1 MLKSPTGRQME
12 TSGSPSADAGRLP
25 DDAGTVAGEA
35 GIVTAEAGRPSDGA
49 GTMTDDAGRLSAH
62 AGSVMDDAGKPSDD
76 AGTVT
81 DNAGRPS
88 DDAGTSSDDA
98 GTSSER
104 QKPLKNGKKP
114 GLDRSGGGQVSKNR
128 QFNLFDAGNGR
139 AAATPNPIWQNRH
152 AHSFRHLASAP
163 NSHCDLVC
171 LPVKTISFLR
181 S

>member
-88 DDAGTSSDDA
+88 DDAGTSS
-98 GTSSER
+98 ER